1 MNFKTSTYMK
11 IQLTENELK
20 QVVAESVKKI
30 LKENM
35 SQQYRIDLKTSSRTN
50 QQSISQL
57 HSLINSG
64 KPMKCVLNMFYG
76 NGFSCDV
83 TFSTNGNSVCT
94 MNVTSSTQYNK
105 TFEYNTGNAVQQA
118 LNIGKN
124 LCNQWL
130 QSIQQNGEQ
139 TM

>member
-1 MNFKTSTYMK
+1 MK
-11 IQLTENELK
+11 IKLSESKIK
-20 QVVAESVKKI
+20 QIVAESVKKI

-57 HSLINSG
+57 YSLINSG
-64 KPMKCVLNMFYG
+64 KPMECVLNMFYG
-76 NGFSCDV
+76 NGFTCDV
-83 TFSTNGNSVCT
+83 TFSTNGNSICT

-118 LNIGKN
+118 LNIGRE

-130 QSIQQNGEQ
+130 QSIQQNGQQ